1 MLEFRFN
8 AFLNENSQAVLC
20 FSWNSCLWLVA
31 DCRSCFWD
39 PFVPLLSTAKL
50 EPLFYFG
57 LVRFTLLRLVTDVTD
72 YQGGQGGIFARSL
85 LSKSSS
91 PQYHHWHHEQN
102 HRLHHN
108 QQQHPLHKYFDSIF
122 RTFWRWS
129 YAPALKW
136 KEQRRATSPSRLET
150 CCSDRV
156 KCREEEPEWK
166 KKIVKRSSL
175 PHPWYRASILCWH
188 GG

>member
-1 MLEFRFN
+1 MLEFRLN

-20 FSWNSCLWLVA
+20 FCWNSCLWLVA

-57 LVRFTLLRLVTDVTD
+57 LVRFTLLRPVTDVSD
-72 YQGGQGGIFARSL
+72 YQGGQEGIFARSL

-102 HRLHHN
+102 HHLHHN
-108 QQQHPLHKYFDSIF
+108 QHQHQLHKYLDFIL
-122 RTFWRWS
+122 RIFWRWS
-129 YAPALKW
+129 YASALKW
-136 KEQRRATSPSRLET
+136 KEQKTSPSRRGT
-150 CCSDRV
+150 CCTDRV
-156 KCREEEPEWK
+156 KRRKKEPEWK

>member
-20 FSWNSCLWLVA
+20 FCWNSCLWLVA

-72 YQGGQGGIFARSL
+72 YQGGQEGIFARSL

-91 PQYHHWHHEQN
+91 PQYHHWHHEWAKSPPASQSTPTPPPQVFNSYFSDFLKVKLCTSLEMKRTKRQN
-102 HRLHHN
+102 PPPDVEL
-108 QQQHPLHKYFDSIF
+108 
-122 RTFWRWS
+122 
-129 YAPALKW
+129 AV
-136 KEQRRATSPSRLET
+136 RAEWNAVKGNPSG
-150 CCSDRV
+150 
-156 KCREEEPEWK
+156 
-166 KKIVKRSSL
+166 KRKS
-175 PHPWYRASILCWH
+175 
-188 GG
+188 

>member
-20 FSWNSCLWLVA
+20 FCWNSCLWLVA

-72 YQGGQGGIFARSL
+72 YQGGQEGIFARSL

-102 HRLHHN
+102 HHLHHN
-108 QQQHPLHKYFDSIF
+108 HQQHHRHQYLNFIL
-122 RTFWRWS
+122 RTFWKWS
-129 YAPALKW
+129 YAKATKW
-136 KEQRRATSPSRLET
+136 KEQKRQHPPPDVELAVRT
-150 CCSDRV
+150 
-156 KCREEEPEWK
+156 EWNA
-166 KKIVKRSSL
+166 VKRNPSGKRKS
-175 PHPWYRASILCWH
+175 
-188 GG
+188 